1 MSGEACMHAI
11 MERIKNLGVIPVVT
25 IQRPDEATSVA
36 DALVEGG
43 LACAEITL
51 RTEAAV
57 DAIRLLS
64 RRGDLLVGAGTVLTI
79 TQVNAARDAG
89 ADFMVSPGFNPKVAG
104 YCIENKILHIPG
116 ICTPSEIEA
125 ALDLGL
131 RVLKFFP
138 AEALGGL
145 KTLAAMSK
153 PYADVEFIPT
163 GGINPQNLAEYL
175 CFSGVSACGG
185 TWIAESRL
193 ISGGRF
199 DDILMNTRQA
209 VDIARACRRQSP
221 IP

>member
-1 MSGEACMHAI
+1 MQAI
-11 MERIKNLGVIPVVT
+11 VERIRELRIIPVVT
-25 IQRPDEATSVA
+25 IERAEDALPLA
-36 DALVEGG
+36 DTLVEGG
-43 LACAEITL
+43 LPCAEITM
-51 RTEAAV
+51 RTPAAAN
-57 DAIRLLS
+57 AIHLLS
-64 RRGDLLVGAGTVLTI
+64 KRGDIVVGAGTVLSI
-79 TQVNAARDAG
+79 EQVKTAQDAG
-89 ADFMVSPGFNPKVAG
+89 AVFMVSPGLNPKVAG
-104 YCIENKILHIPG
+104 YCIKKKIFHAPG